1 MVHSDTGVSIISK
14 KIFGQFLITSQP
26 EIFIN
31 GQFVQNL
38 RWNKEV
44 FVALKPGLKHQIEIS
59 FPYMLGPSAQANM
72 AVVLQQGEVMCFRYK
87 TPLFITSPGKISRIG

>member
-1 MVHSDTGVSIISK
+1 MVHGDTGVSILSK
-14 KIFGQFLITSQP
+14 KTFGQFLIISQP
-26 EIFIN
+26 QIFIN

-44 FVALKPGLKHQIEIS
+44 FVALEPGYKHQIEIN

-72 AVVLQQGEVMCFRYK
+72 AVVLQQGEVMRFRYK
-87 TPLFITSPGKISRIG
+87 TPIFVTSPGKISRIG